1 MTTKEQILGIPP
13 IDSSLQ
19 GAPNTHQETERRMGE
34 QHDNGGVKPPSS
46 ATPTLA
52 NQSGNDAPVQTGEA
66 QVTPPSQP
74 VNAPTT
80 TTTSV
85 QDDAAAS
92 QTPLPTT
99 EPAKPAAAGG
109 EKKLSYV
116 EMFQKLSGYKPPTE
130 EEVAAEKKRQRRK
143 AIFAAIGDGVS
154 ALANLYFVGQHGAL
168 NAYDGKS
175 NMTTKLK
182 AQWDK
187 EDKER
192 EGKAEK
198 YLSGYMQAYKN
209 DADEAKD
216 ARNWGH
222 QLEREAVADQQH
234 AEQFQFQKDRSAKQD
249 EQWQQS
255 FDRQGVQWNKDF
267 ELKKERAAKEDEH
280 WDKQFKEGVRQFNV
294 TSSQNAQRLKM
305 EGKRLAHELKQN
317 GGVTFTLGKGK
328 GNVHISKDRL
338 NAQTVSYVF
347 QQLPANVRADVHG
360 QEIMT
365 MQNGIKFGTGR
376 YEPPTT
382 EAMLVAIGM
391 NAGDPNVS
399 AALQEIAGNGKKL
412 GLTGGGGKKLGL
424 K

>member
-1 MTTKEQILGIPP
+1 MTTREHILGIPP

-19 GAPNTHQETERRMGE
+19 GAPNVHEGTLQQMGKE
-34 QHDNGGVKPPSS
+34 HGNGGVQPTG
-46 ATPTLA
+46 ATHTLA
-52 NQSGNDAPVQTGEA
+52 NHSGASEPVQTGENVVQKPA
-66 QVTPPSQP
+66 EP
-74 VNAPTT
+74 VNAEPVATNR
-80 TTTSV
+80 V
-85 QDDAAAS
+85 QGDAKAVQQQNAE
-92 QTPLPTT
+92 Q
-99 EPAKPAAAGG
+99 PAQQAAGN
-109 EKKLSYV
+109 KPLSYV

-130 EEVAAEKKRQRRK
+130 EEVAAEKKKQRRK

-198 YLSGYMQAYKN
+198 YLAGYMQAYKN

-267 ELKKERAAKEDEH
+267 ELRKERAAKEDEH

-317 GGVTFTLGKGK
+317 GGITFTLGKGK

-412 GLTGGGGKKLGL
+412 GLIGGGGKKLGL

>member
-92 QTPLPTT
+92 QTPPPTT

-168 NAYDGKS
+168 NAFDGKNTMS
-175 NMTTKLK
+175 GKLK

-192 EGKAEK
+192 EAKKEK
-198 YLSGYMQAYKN
+198 YLSGFMQAYKN
-209 DADEAKD
+209 DADEDKD
-216 ARNWGH
+216 ARNWAH
-222 QLEREAVADQQH
+222 QLEREKVADKR
-234 AEQFQFQKDRSAKQD
+234 ADDQFQFQKDRAAVADNQWQQSFDKNNEHWDKDFDFKKERAAKQD
-249 EQWQQS
+249 EQW
-255 FDRQGVQWNKDF
+255 
-267 ELKKERAAKEDEH
+267 
-280 WDKQFKEGVRQFNV
+280 DKQFKESVRQFNV
-294 TSSQNAQRLKM
+294 TSAQNAQRLRM
-305 EGKRLAHELKQN
+305 EGQRLAHELKQN
-317 GGVTFTLGKGK
+317 GGVTFTLGG
-328 GNVHISKDRL
+328 GQGDVHISKDRL
-338 NAQTVSYVF
+338 NSQTVSYVF
-347 QQLPANVRADVHG
+347 SKLPAAEQAKCHG
-360 QEIMT
+360 KEIMGAYN
-365 MQNGIKFGTGR
+365 MPTGQ
-376 YEPPTT
+376 YEPPST

-391 NAGDPNVS
+391 NASDPNVS
-399 AALQEIAGNGKKL
+399 SALQEISGSGKKI
-412 GLTGGGGKKLGL
+412 GLNGGGGKKVGL